1 MKNAMVKKEKE
12 KNALKSSTGYE
23 SSLANFTV
31 AKLNFELG
39 AISDIRLNEFSGSSI
54 RGIMGRGL
62 KLSCCHFGSVD
73 QDCRSCLA
81 SNDCCYRYVFETP
94 VEQGSE
100 IMKKYTMAPHPFVM
114 VLPDESPG
122 TVAANDNFSF
132 GLTLIGHAINY
143 VDKYIECVDRMGK
156 IGFGAFEPKGRFILK
171 NVTSANYCGRKKF
184 VYKEGVEADSLKPY
198 MINFSRD
205 VLGKAGSFISK
216 EGRGRLKVSFKTP
229 VRIQFEENIARNI
242 DFHMIIR
249 SLLRR
254 VFHLN
259 YFHID
264 GEKADIDFNH
274 LIEAA
279 GAIKTIANNLKPFMV
294 TRYSNRQKRSHDF
307 RGVTGEAVY
316 EGDNLEMFIP
326 LLKLGEFINV
336 GKTTAFGMGR
346 YELG

>member
-1 MKNAMVKKEKE
+1 MVRKEKE
-12 KNALKSSTGYE
+12 KAISENSAGYE

-54 RGIMGRGL
+54 RGVMGRGL
-62 KLSCCHFGSVD
+62 KLSCCHFGDID
-73 QDCRSCLA
+73 QDCRKCLA

-94 VEQGSE
+94 VEQGAE

-122 TVAANDNFSF
+122 TVAANGDLSF
-132 GLTLIGHAINY
+132 GLTLVGRAINY
-143 VDKYIECVDRMGK
+143 VDKYIECVERMGK

-171 NVTSANYCGRKKF
+171 NVTSTNYCGRKKF
-184 VYKEGVEADSLKPY
+184 IYREGAEAGSLKPY
-198 MINFSRD
+198 LINFNRD
-205 VLGKAGSFISK
+205 ILEKTGSLRSAQ
-216 EGRGRLKVSFKTP
+216 GRGRVKVSFKTP

-249 SLLRR
+249 NLLRR

-279 GAIKTIANNLKPFMV
+279 GEIKTVASGLKPFMV
-294 TRYSNRQKRSHDF
+294 TRYSSRQKRSHEF

-316 EGDNLEMFIP
+316 EGDNIEMFMP
-326 LLKLGEFINV
+326 LLKLGEYVNV

-346 YELG
+346 YELA